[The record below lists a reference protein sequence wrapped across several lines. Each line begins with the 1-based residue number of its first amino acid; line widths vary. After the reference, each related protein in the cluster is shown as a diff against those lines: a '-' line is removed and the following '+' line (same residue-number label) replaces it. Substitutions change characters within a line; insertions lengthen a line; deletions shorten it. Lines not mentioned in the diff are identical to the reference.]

1 MTPEEVKQKLE
12 WLRYYFFMIPFLK
25 EKIARL
31 QKEIIKRERQGRLT
45 FFQEEQIAFC
55 QERLQ
60 ENIEAQAKLLRFL
73 DEYVDSEG
81 DKDVLIRHFEQGQ
94 TYFQIG
100 EETFYCEKTIAKR
113 VKNALAKI
121 AEKAK
126 GVEPFPY

>member
-60 ENIEAQAKLLRFL
+60 ENIEAQAKLLHFL
-73 DEYVDSEG
+73 DEYADEA
-81 DKDVLIRHFEQGQ
+81 DRDVLIRHFEQGQ

-121 AEKAK
+121 AEKVK
-126 GVEPFPY
+126 GVEPS

>member
-60 ENIEAQAKLLRFL
+60 ENIEAQARLLHFL
-73 DEYVDSEG
+73 DEYVDEG
-81 DKDVLIRHFEQGQ
+81 DRDVLIRHFEQGQ

-121 AEKAK
+121 AEKVK
-126 GVEPFPY
+126 GVEPS

>member
-45 FFQEEQIAFC
+45 FFQEEQIEFC

-60 ENIEAQAKLLRFL
+60 ENIEAQARLLHFL
-73 DEYVDSEG
+73 DEYVDEG
-81 DKDVLIRHFEQGQ
+81 DRDVLIRHFEQGQ

-121 AEKAK
+121 AEKVK
-126 GVEPFPY
+126 GVEPS

>member
-45 FFQEEQIAFC
+45 FFQEEQIEFC

-60 ENIEAQAKLLRFL
+60 ENIEAQAKLLHFL
-73 DEYVDSEG
+73 DEYVDKDF
-81 DKDVLIRHFEQGQ
+81 DKDVLIRHFERGQ

-100 EETFYCEKTIAKR
+100 EETFYCEKTIIKR
-113 VKNALAKI
+113 VKNALVKI
-121 AEKAK
+121 AEKVK
-126 GVEPFPY
+126 GVEPS